1 MAKEEEAGPEQAS
14 APRGGGEAAEGLEA
28 ADPTPLPWVEVVVGW
43 VGEEEA
49 GEVAVTPLGV
59 GASSHPSW
67 VTACPPRPGP
77 STSPLNRAGSL
88 GTRTSQGATL
98 EGAPREATSAGARGP
113 STDSSSL
120 VVVSVT
126 VRRRENR
133 L

>member
-14 APRGGGEAAEGLEA
+14 APREGGEAAEGLEA
-28 ADPTPLPWVEVVVGW
+28 ADPTPLPWVEEVVGW
-43 VGEEEA
+43 VEEEEA
-49 GEVAVTPLGV
+49 GEVAVTPPGV

-67 VTACPPRPGP
+67 ATACPPRPGP

-113 STDSSSL
+113 STDSSL

-133 L
+133 H